1 MRISYIQQMYLGNS
15 DLFRVSVLSISA
27 LAKNLVTLISLSL
40 GRAWLWCFASSL
52 DQDSSMLRLGL
63 SWKAERG
70 AERQR

>member
-40 GRAWLWCFASSL
+40 GRAWLWCVSL
-52 DQDSSMLRLGL
+52 RA
-63 SWKAERG
+63 WIKTAVC
-70 AERQR
+70 